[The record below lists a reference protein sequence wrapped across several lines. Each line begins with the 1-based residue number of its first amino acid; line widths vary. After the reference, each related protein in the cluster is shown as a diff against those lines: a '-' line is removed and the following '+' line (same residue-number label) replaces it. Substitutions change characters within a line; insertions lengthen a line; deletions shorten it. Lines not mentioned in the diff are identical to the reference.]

1 MRSFDDLFNEFFNF
15 KRRNRITPIQEEI
28 KRIIDS
34 LSSFNQIDQNRME
47 EYSEELGEPDEI
59 HKHEKDGVIIEKSIW
74 NTPHGQ
80 IVKVIVTDK
89 SDKQKEK
96 SLEEQLKEAVEA
108 ENYELAIK
116 LRDQIKGAE
125 KPKRTRKKTNK

>member
-1 MRSFDDLFNEFFNF
+1 MRNFDDLFNEFFNF
-15 KRRNRITPIQEEI
+15 KRRNGITPIQEEI

-47 EYSEELGEPDEI
+47 QYSEELGEPDEI
-59 HKHEKDGVIIEKSIW
+59 HKHEKNGVIIEKSIW

-89 SDKQKEK
+89 SDKPKEK

-116 LRDQIKGAE
+116 LRDQIKAAS